1 MGEGPILAHRP
12 SSYKNPGTRAFFIL
26 SPPSMDHET
35 ASLLTTLR
43 VAGAPLLASLPLEL
57 LYGIF
62 AAGGL
67 EEAVGWR
74 FEEQRKT
81 DRSLIVDA
89 VCMGANFTDNTHAEG
104 DCFRLE
110 GRPAWILRSAGNASH
125 IEKVRVS
132 LLEVRAPSF
141 ILSAAYGYNTCSPQ
155 CGGPRRW
162 HWSADLDLDPLFQSL
177 LKTKQMQEWLK
188 HCEEHFCK

>member
-1 MGEGPILAHRP
+1 
-12 SSYKNPGTRAFFIL
+12 
-26 SPPSMDHET
+26 MDHET

-67 EEAVGWR
+67 EEAQGWR

-89 VCMGANFTDNTHAEG
+89 VCMVANFANNTHAEG
-104 DCFRLE
+104 DCYRLE
-110 GRPAWILRSAGNASH
+110 GDPCKTTEWIDGWPYYA
-125 IEKVRVS
+125 
-132 LLEVRAPSF
+132 EVVVPRLCVTNCIGFSTAHGYY
-141 ILSAAYGYNTCSPQ
+141 YGHPLTSETCKT
-155 CGGPRRW
+155 W
-162 HWSADLDLDPLFQSL
+162 HWSEVLKEDSLFQSL
-177 LKTKQMQEWLK
+177 LKTRQMCEWLK
-188 HCEEHFCK
+188 HCEEHFCR

>member
-1 MGEGPILAHRP
+1 
-12 SSYKNPGTRAFFIL
+12 
-26 SPPSMDHET
+26 MDHET

-57 LYGIF
+57 FYGIF
-62 AAGGL
+62 VAGGL

-89 VCMGANFTDNTHAEG
+89 VCMVANFTDNTHAEG

-110 GRPAWILRSAGNASH
+110 GCRTVVTSRHDNYRPSH
-125 IEKVRVS
+125 AIENVPRLKVW
-132 LLEVRAPSF
+132 APPFTMSV
-141 ILSAAYGYNTCSPQ
+141 AYGYYTCSPQ
-155 CGGPRRW
+155 YGGPRRW

-177 LKTKQMQEWLK
+177 LKTKQMQAWLK

>member
-1 MGEGPILAHRP
+1 
-12 SSYKNPGTRAFFIL
+12 
-26 SPPSMDHET
+26 MDQET
-35 ASLLTTLR
+35 ASLLATLR

-89 VCMGANFTDNTHAEG
+89 VCMVANFTDNTHAEG

-110 GRPAWILRSAGNASH
+110 GRSACVCHIIDHASYM
-125 IEKVRVS
+125 EKVQVPW
-132 LLEVRAPSF
+132 LEVWAPPFTRSTAHGYF
-141 ILSAAYGYNTCSPQ
+141 ICSLQHGRHP
-155 CGGPRRW
+155 RW
-162 HWSADLDLDPLFQSL
+162 HWSADLDHDSLFQSL
-177 LKTKQMQEWLK
+177 LKTRQMREWLK

>member
-1 MGEGPILAHRP
+1 
-12 SSYKNPGTRAFFIL
+12 
-26 SPPSMDHET
+26 MDHKT
-35 ASLLTTLR
+35 ASLLATLR

-67 EEAVGWR
+67 EEAQGWR

-89 VCMGANFTDNTHAEG
+89 VCMVGNFTDNMHAEG

-110 GRPAWILRSAGNASH
+110 GRSMWISQFTDHVPHVYKVQVLRLQ
-125 IEKVRVS
+125 V
-132 LLEVRAPSF
+132 LAPPF
-141 ILSAAYGYNTCSPQ
+141 TLSTAYGYYTCSPLR
-155 CGGPRRW
+155 GGPRRW

-177 LKTKQMQEWLK
+177 LKTRQMQEWLK